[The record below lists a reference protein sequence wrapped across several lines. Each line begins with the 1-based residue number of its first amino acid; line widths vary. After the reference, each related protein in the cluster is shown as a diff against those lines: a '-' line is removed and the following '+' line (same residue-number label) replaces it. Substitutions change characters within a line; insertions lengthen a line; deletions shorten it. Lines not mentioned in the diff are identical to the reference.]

1 MSAIAQGENGS
12 EPRHVFICGLQRSGT
27 SVLARNVGRFRNC
40 TSFQN
45 TGAIE
50 DEGQYLQDVY
60 PTNNELGGTGWYGF
74 DERAHLTEKS
84 ELLTA
89 ENISR
94 LRASWCQ
101 YWEKG
106 KAIRIEKTPGNLL
119 MTRFL
124 QAAFPN
130 AYFVVITRHP
140 IAVSLA
146 NQRWK
151 KSMASL
157 RMGFEH
163 WLHCHRLFEEDKRY
177 LTYVYELTY
186 EAYISDPGRYHRE
199 IAAFIRTEVS
209 DAGLEEVSGSHNK
222 RYFDRWTQ
230 LLTKSPFRSY
240 YRYIAK
246 TYEPRFTP
254 CGYSLMAP
262 AGDNKMVLS
271 DAANVPDGI
280 GRFLCA
286 GADLHAFVWRGAH
299 RGSGQIRKAIRKTM
313 PTSVKK
319 TVKQL
324 SQKKS
329 VVSEKPNVA

>member
-1 MSAIAQGENGS
+1 MSAIGQGENQS
-12 EPRHVFICGLQRSGT
+12 QPRHVFICGLQRSGT
-27 SVLARNVGRFRNC
+27 SVLARNIGRFRNC
-40 TSFQN
+40 TAFKN

-84 ELLTA
+84 ELLTP
-89 ENISR
+89 ENVLR
-94 LRASWCQ
+94 LRESWGR
-101 YWEKG
+101 YWEKD
-106 KAIRIEKTPGNLL
+106 KSIRIEKTPANLL

-163 WLHCHRLFEEDKRY
+163 WLHCHKLFEEDKGC
-177 LTYVYELTY
+177 LTHLYELTY
-186 EAYISDPGRYHRE
+186 EKYIRDPGGYHRE
-199 IAAFIRTEVS
+199 IAAFIGTET
-209 DAGLEEVSGSHNK
+209 AEGALEEITGSHNQ

-230 LLTKSPFRSY
+230 FLTASPFRSY
-240 YRYIAK
+240 YQYIASK
-246 TYEPRFTP
+246 YEPRFAP
-254 CGYSLMAP
+254 FGYSLLAP
-262 AGDNKMVLS
+262 AGNNVILP
-271 DAANVPDGI
+271 DAANVPDGV
-280 GRFLCA
+280 GRLLCA
-286 GADLHAFVWRGAH
+286 GADLHAFVWRAAH
-299 RGSGQIRKAIRKTM
+299 RGRGQVRRAIRRSL
-313 PTSVKK
+313 PTFIKEK
-319 TVKQL
+319 IKGLT
-324 SQKKS
+324 QKKS
-329 VVSEKPNVA
+329 VVLES